1 MCCSLLCDAR
11 PLCVSVVN
19 YCLSVAINVLKCI
32 VIVTLIIMPLEGAPW
47 RQKVMIMLQ
56 NCLASMH
63 ECYRLGSPEKAVYD
77 GLCTLKWTA
86 FRGNGFGDSWIR
98 DNGAWSFTSRDRSR
112 SFIDW
117 LGSVEHTYTD
127 SILGEIL
134 GFCPRTRDQH
144 VIIYCKI
151 QREIQ
156 KSNAKSR
163 NPTWNPEIQ
172 LEIHLKSGNPAR
184 NPEILTKSRN
194 PTRNPEI

>member
-1 MCCSLLCDAR
+1 MENA
-11 PLCVSVVN
+11 
-19 YCLSVAINVLKCI
+19 
-32 VIVTLIIMPLEGAPW
+32 
-47 RQKVMIMLQ
+47 
-56 NCLASMH
+56 
-63 ECYRLGSPEKAVYD
+63 
-77 GLCTLKWTA
+77 A
-86 FRGNGFGDSWIR
+86 FLP
-98 DNGAWSFTSRDRSR
+98 RDRSR

-184 NPEILTKSRN
+184 NPEILTKSRASKRAWSAPRCSGIPQGN
-194 PTRNPEI
+194 PRGPTRRRVGVRDFEIQWISRFRFRFQDFSLDFWISSGFQDFSLDFRISSGFQVGFLDFKLDFWISR